1 MAARCVLSGLPG
13 CDEALHNK
21 VMEIRMTEQS
31 VTYQTEN
38 EKDMLIKQLSH
49 RRRMAIWGI
58 AFGICGFVLCAAL
71 RWESTSVLM
80 FTFGL
85 ASILYVLRV
94 NRKLR
99 AAQAPQALSMENSI
113 SPRVFPDTNLAAPQ
127 APQARHETNSIIPIV
142 VSRGILVTPF
152 ILLHDLITIWPLGI
166 MSGIALIMAVSG
178 KPAAARARFAKAV
191 VYGTAAIAISSNISK
206 SQNETDLLVSKLE
219 EYKRQHGVYP
229 ERLDAMVPTLL
240 PAIPKVGSM
249 SFQYNR
255 KEDTS
260 SYRLSYRPS
269 IAGPCSYTPE
279 RGKWKC
285 QAR

>member
-1 MAARCVLSGLPG
+1 MEAVQAVASQVRDDSAVL
-13 CDEALHNK
+13 
-21 VMEIRMTEQS
+21 V
-31 VTYQTEN
+31 N
-38 EKDMLIKQLSH
+38 ELKH
-49 RRRMAIWGI
+49 RRRI
-58 AFGICGFVLCAAL
+58 ALAVTFSVIAGGFVCLSLQWASAGL
-71 RWESTSVLM
+71 WM
-80 FTFGL
+80 FILGL
-85 ASILYVLRV
+85 APIPYALWV
-94 NRKLR
+94 NRKL
-99 AAQAPQALSMENSI
+99 QVEL
-113 SPRVFPDTNLAAPQ
+113 
-127 APQARHETNSIIPIV
+127 ARHGVQGSLPSKESLTTVV

-166 MSGIALIMAVSG
+166 MSGIALIMAVTG

-191 VYGTAAIAISSNISK
+191 VYGTAAIAISFNISK

-229 ERLDAMVPTLL
+229 ERLDAMVPALL

-249 SFQYNR
+249 SFQYKR

-279 RGKWKC
+279 SGKWKC

>member
-1 MAARCVLSGLPG
+1 
-13 CDEALHNK
+13 
-21 VMEIRMTEQS
+21 MTERS
-31 VTYQTEN
+31 VINQAEN

-49 RRRMAIWGI
+49 RRRMAIWAI

-71 RWESTSVLM
+71 KWGSISALM

-85 ASILYVLRV
+85 ASIFYVLRV

-99 AAQAPQALSMENSI
+99 TAQAPQALPVENSI

-127 APQARHETNSIIPIV
+127 APQAQHDTDSIVLIV

-206 SQNETDLLVSKLE
+206 GQSETDLLVSKLE

-229 ERLDAMVPTLL
+229 ERLDAMVPALL
-240 PAIPKVGSM
+240 PGIPKVGLM
-249 SFQYNR
+249 SFQYNK
-255 KEDTS
+255 KEYTS

-269 IAGPCSYTPE
+269 IAGLCSYTPE
-279 RGKWKC
+279 SGKWKC